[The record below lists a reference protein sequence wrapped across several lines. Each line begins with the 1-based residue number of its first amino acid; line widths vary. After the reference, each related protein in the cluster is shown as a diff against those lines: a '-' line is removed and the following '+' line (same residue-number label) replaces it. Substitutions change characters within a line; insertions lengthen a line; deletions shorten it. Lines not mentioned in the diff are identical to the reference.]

1 MSIPAQERPT
11 ASKES
16 SGVKGILRN
25 MFETLSEK
33 LQRVFKNL
41 RGEGRLSE
49 QHIEEALKEIRIALL
64 EADVNFKVVKQFTE
78 AVKSKALG
86 QEVLQSLSP
95 GQQVVKIVHDELIEV
110 LGAQNIRVNFASQP
124 PTIIML
130 VGLQGSG
137 KTTSSGKLAKWLE
150 KNGHR
155 PLLVSVD
162 VYRPAARDQLKVIAQ
177 DIGVKLWEGS
187 LNDKPLQLCQD
198 AIKEARNTAHDV
210 VIIDTAGRLHIDAEL
225 MKELHEI
232 RDAISPHEILFVAD
246 AMLGQDAVRSAQQF
260 HEQLGFNGFILTK
273 MDGDARGGA
282 ALSIRQVTGQP
293 VKFIGTGEK
302 YDALELFHPDRLVSR
317 ILGMGDILS
326 LIERAEEVVDKKK
339 AAELQQKLLGDGFTL
354 EDFRDQLKQ
363 IRKMGALDQILGMLP
378 STGIFKD
385 LQKVKVDEKE
395 LIRVE
400 AIINSMTPKER
411 RNHQIING
419 SRRKRIAKGSGT
431 TVQQVNQLLK
441 QYAQTRK
448 MMKGMKNSFFG
459 RKMKGMKMPQMPF

>member
-1 MSIPAQERPT
+1 
-11 ASKES
+11 
-16 SGVKGILRN
+16 
-25 MFETLSEK
+25 MFETLSDK

-41 RGEGRLSE
+41 RGEGRLTE
-49 QHIEEALKEIRIALL
+49 QHLDEALKEIRMALL

-78 AVKSKALG
+78 AVRTKALG
-86 QEVLQSLSP
+86 QEVMQSLSP
-95 GQQVVKIVHDELIEV
+95 GQQVVKIVRDELVEI
-110 LGAQNIRVNFASQP
+110 LGGENVRIHFSSQP
-124 PTIIML
+124 PTVIML

-155 PLLVSVD
+155 PMLVSVD
-162 VYRPAARDQLKVIAQ
+162 VYRPAARDQLKVIAK

-187 LNDKPLQLCQD
+187 PNDKPLDLCHG
-198 AIKEARNTAHDV
+198 ALREARNTAHDV
-210 VIIDTAGRLHIDAEL
+210 VVIDTAGRLHIDEALMNEL
-225 MKELHEI
+225 REI
-232 RDAISPHEILFVAD
+232 RARINPHEILFVAD
-246 AMLGQDAVRSAQQF
+246 AMLGQDAVKSAQEF
-260 HEQLGFNGFILTK
+260 HQQLGFNGFILTK

-282 ALSIRQVTGQP
+282 ALSIKQVTGQP
-293 VKFIGTGEK
+293 VKFVGTGEK

-317 ILGMGDILS
+317 IMGMGDILS
-326 LIERAEEVVDKKK
+326 LIEKAEEVVDKKK
-339 AAELQQKLLGDGFTL
+339 AVELQEKLLSDTFTL

-378 STGIFKD
+378 SIGPFKD
-385 LQKVKVDEKE
+385 MQKVKVDEKE
-395 LIRVE
+395 LVRVE

-411 RNHQIING
+411 RNHQLING

-431 TVQQVNQLLK
+431 SVQQVNQLLK

-459 RKMKGMKMPQMPF
+459 KRMRGMKLPQIP